1 MYAVNKGV
9 TNVLLQLIAD
19 VVNVPKQTNL
29 LDSVIVD
36 AAFTN
41 STMFRFEWPSSVAT
55 GNKCDMIHVNI
66 TTPDG
71 TVLNSNNYNPT
82 STRIEIPGSSSVV
95 SIIINLNLNLEI
107 KVFCE

>member
-1 MYAVNKGV
+1 M
-9 TNVLLQLIAD
+9 LLQLIAD

-41 STMFRFEWPSSVAT
+41 SAMFRFEWPSSVAT
-55 GNKCDMIHVNI
+55 GGKCDMIHVNI

-71 TVLNSNNYNPT
+71 IVLNSNNYNPT
-82 STRIEIPGSSSVV
+82 TTRIEIPGSSSVV
-95 SIIINLNLNLEI
+95 ST
-107 KVFCE
+107 VDG